1 MRLLS
6 RYIFKELVSVFALA
20 LLIFTLV
27 LLLSRMLRLTDLVLN
42 KGVPLSV
49 VLKLLVYLSPS
60 FLILIIPIA
69 LLVSAI
75 TVFSKLSTDSEIV
88 AM

>member
-20 LLIFTLV
+20 LFIFTLV

-42 KGVPLSV
+42 KGVPLLV

-75 TVFSKLSTDSEIV
+75 TVFS
-88 AM
+88 

>member
-27 LLLSRMLRLTDLVLN
+27 LLLSRVLGLTDLVLN
-42 KGVPLSV
+42 KGVPLLV

-69 LLVSAI
+69 LLVSA
-75 TVFSKLSTDSEIV
+75 
-88 AM
+88 